1 MEALA
6 AAFATGLLLALAA
19 APAGA
24 ETDSADGK
32 SPGWAALRVPAGV
45 LGFLG
50 VAWWVFLSSCFCVRL
65 IMVRFLVAAAAL
77 GNLYTSWN
85 SPSQLAGWSASG
97 GDPCGAAWQGVTCSG
112 PGVTEM

>member
-24 ETDSADGK
+24 ETDPADGK
-32 SPGWAALRVPAGV
+32 SPGRRRSRFR
-45 LGFLG
+45 LGFLVSWG
-50 VAWWVFLSSCFCVRL
+50 WRGGFSFLSCFCVRL
-65 IMVRFLVAAAAL
+65 IMVRFFVAAAAL